1 MSKTILDAQDSLYSY
16 YSFLINKGF
25 DFLNDDNLCKSDKA
39 ALKAML
45 SYTAFFMNLNVKGML
60 RLVDYYKQYPEC
72 YQLNRFKSKDEMFE
86 VLEALIDRINKENV
100 SFDLVEN
107 LNNHI
112 TVPIVDFESEYFEY
126 KKKLHSFFSFV
137 STIKTTFIGYYV
149 LPKKFTT
156 NEERISSVRKSSSYF
171 NVELSEAARLIYSRF
186 KYEGYW
192 HLGITMISFWEGLY
206 YDFRNKKIVKQA
218 YSEIVELDCG
228 IDPD

>member
-1 MSKTILDAQDSLYSY
+1 MGRDLLEIQSNLYLY
-16 YSFLINKGF
+16 YSFIINKGF

-60 RLVDYYKQYPEC
+60 KLVDYYKQHPEC
-72 YQLNRFKSKDEMFE
+72 YKLNEFESKEEMYE
-86 VLEALIDRINKENV
+86 VLEALSDKVNKENV

-112 TVPIVDFESEYFEY
+112 SAPIADFESEYLEY
-126 KKKLHSFFSFV
+126 KKNLHGLFSFI
-137 STIKTTFIGYYV
+137 STIKTRFIGYYA
-149 LPKKFTT
+149 LPEKFT
-156 NEERISSVRKSSSYF
+156 NREEQIYSVQKSCSYF

-186 KYEGYW
+186 DYEKSW
-192 HLGITMISFWEGLY
+192 HLGVRMISFWKGLY